1 MQKKHTPPLNS
12 FVRYS
17 SIAFQMGITVFAGA
31 YGGVKLDEY
40 FQLSF
45 PVFTLT
51 LTIFSVGVAMYFAI
65 KDFMK

>member
-1 MQKKHTPPLNS
+1 MPKKSKQPLNS

-17 SIAFQMGITVFAGA
+17 SIAFQMGVTVFAGA

-40 FQLSF
+40 FQLGF
-45 PVFTLT
+45 PIFTLS

-65 KDFMK
+65 KDFIK